1 MIFTA
6 RRTAIAFVCVLP
18 MLSVA
23 AVRTEAQTGAAGA
36 CQVSLLALVV
46 ASQADP
52 QDNAQYRGAASAVLE
67 TCGAAA
73 GASNPAKAAAA
84 FDVAACGKLAQSMLG
99 SIEEGK
105 MGSPPFVEA
114 RDQFAGQCRGG

>member
-6 RRTAIAFVCVLP
+6 RRAAIAFVCVLP

-23 AVRTEAQTGAAGA
+23 AVRAQAQTGAAGA

-67 TCGAAA
+67 TCGATA
-73 GASNPAKAAAA
+73 GTPPAKAAAA
-84 FDVAACGKLAQSMLG
+84 SDVAACGKLAQSMLG

-105 MGSPPFVEA
+105 MGSPQFVEA

>member
-23 AVRTEAQTGAAGA
+23 AVRAEAQTGAAGA

-67 TCGAAA
+67 TCGAA
-73 GASNPAKAAAA
+73 GANTPAKAAAA
-84 FDVAACGKLAQSMLG
+84 FDVAACGKLAQAMLS